1 MKLDNLKNKEAV
13 ISLAV
18 SPDGK
23 WLAAGQMGDDMPTLT
38 VWDTTNWK
46 CVAGIESEHIFSV
59 SFNRHSDT
67 LAYAAGNDTIGIFD
81 LKKMEAARSIP
92 APKARSVCYARHK
105 DLLLVAGE
113 IITVLDQDD
122 KVVFTYDEYKGF
134 EHTDKSSDGA
144 SYNNLPAVAVFC
156 KEDDSVMITGNNDNQ
171 FSVYDLS
178 TGKRTEQ
185 LPGGAIQADDMITDK
200 AEKYVFLIARIPYAN
215 LVWKLDNMERVLPQY
230 LNEEYNGSSAV
241 SFHPSSRFFVT
252 GNQVGQ
258 VAFRDISDGKFLL
271 QEVLHKGEV
280 NALAFSADG
289 KLLISGGNDGIVC
302 LTDISSLIR

>member
-1 MKLDNLKNKEAV
+1 MKLDNLENKEAV

-23 WLAAGQMGDDMPTLT
+23 WLAAGQIGDDVPTLT
-38 VWDTTNWK
+38 IWDTGNWT
-46 CVAGIESEHIFSV
+46 CVAGIESAHIFSV
-59 SFNRHSDT
+59 SFNRQSDT
-67 LAYAAGNDTIGIFD
+67 LAYAAGNDTIGVFD
-81 LKKMEAARSIP
+81 LKTMKAERSIP
-92 APKARSVCYARHK
+92 AAKVRSVCYARHK
-105 DLLLVAGE
+105 DLLLIAGE

-122 KVVFTYDEYKGF
+122 KVIFTYEEYKGF
-134 EHTDKSSDGA
+134 EHTDQSTEGG

-156 KEDDSVMITGNNDNQ
+156 KDDNSVMITGNNNKQ
-171 FSVYDLS
+171 FSLYDLS

-185 LPGGAIQADDMITDK
+185 LPGGAIQADEMITDK

-215 LVWKLDNMERVLPQY
+215 LIWKLDTLERVLPQY
-230 LNEEYNGSSAV
+230 LNEEYSGSSSV

-252 GNQVGQ
+252 GNKVGQ
-258 VAFRDISDGKFLL
+258 VSFRDLSDGKFLL

-302 LTDISSLIR
+302 LTDISSFIR